1 MRAQR
6 KFTDDGAALQYFFV
20 EFLVF
25 FGIADVNARP
35 ENPNGAAMGIHRSL
49 MPYGVDA
56 AGQAA
61 DDDQS
66 AGCKVMAEPLGHLC
80 AVKRRATRAHDAD
93 AGQVQNLWIASDI
106 KQDRRGVNLQ
116 KCLGI
121 LLLRPVEQR
130 TACDLSNACQL
141 LLGALEGLLLHYGLG
156 DLAWEMARFKI
167 GQRDAGDALP
177 RDR

>member
-66 AGCKVMAEPLGHLC
+66 AGCEVMAEPLGHLC

-93 AGQVQNLWIASDI
+93 AGQVQNLWFASDI
-106 KQDRRGVNLQ
+106 KQDRRVVKSLKGV
-116 KCLGI
+116 GI
-121 LLLRPVEQR
+121 ILHRSIGEKKARGVSAGALLLFRAPLVR
-130 TACDLSNACQL
+130 LS
-141 LLGALEGLLLHYGLG
+141 Y
-156 DLAWEMARFKI
+156 
-167 GQRDAGDALP
+167 
-177 RDR
+177 